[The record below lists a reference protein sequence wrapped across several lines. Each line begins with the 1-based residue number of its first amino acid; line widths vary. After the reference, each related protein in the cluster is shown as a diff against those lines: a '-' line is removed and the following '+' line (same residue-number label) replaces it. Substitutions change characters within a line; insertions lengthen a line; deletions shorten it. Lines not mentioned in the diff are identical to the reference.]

1 MHNGDEPIGLRDK
14 WEYNQDFKLD
24 WHDDKEAH
32 DGYQLKW
39 VGKNYARLQAGTKT
53 ETVIIPDTKHNEKEI
68 NQKSENLFFTGD
80 NLEVLK
86 HLQNAYA
93 GKIKMIYIDPPY
105 NTGSEFVYPDS
116 FSFSDEQLKNML
128 GYSDEDIKRLHSING
143 KSSHSAWL
151 TFMYPRLKIAKQL
164 LTEDGVIFIS
174 IDDNEQANLKL
185 LCDEIFGEVNFIGTF
200 IWRKKDG
207 GGQSK
212 EYFVIEH
219 ESIVVYRKSSQ
230 LAWKDKTEE
239 RELSAYNKIDERG
252 NFKITKLAKW
262 GNTARREDRPS
273 MYFRLMAPDGSE
285 VFPVH
290 SCNNGDGKSGYNGNG

>member
-68 NQKSENLFFTGD
+68 NQNSENLFFTGD

-164 LTEDGVIFIS
+164 LTDDGVIFI
-174 IDDNEQANLKL
+174 
-185 LCDEIFGEVNFIGTF
+185 
-200 IWRKKDG
+200 
-207 GGQSK
+207 
-212 EYFVIEH
+212 
-219 ESIVVYRKSSQ
+219 
-230 LAWKDKTEE
+230 
-239 RELSAYNKIDERG
+239 
-252 NFKITKLAKW
+252 
-262 GNTARREDRPS
+262 
-273 MYFRLMAPDGSE
+273 
-285 VFPVH
+285 
-290 SCNNGDGKSGYNGNG
+290 

>member
-1 MHNGDEPIGLRDK
+1 MHNGDEPIGLREK

-68 NQKSENLFFTGD
+68 NQNSENLFFTGD

-128 GYSDEDIKRLHSING
+128 GYSEEDIKRLHSING

-185 LCDEIFGEVNFIGTF
+185 LCDEIFGEVNFIGN
-200 IWRKKDG
+200 IAWE
-207 GGQSK
+207 SK
-212 EYFVIEH
+212 T
-219 ESIVVYRKSSQ
+219 KSQ
-230 LAWKDKTEE
+230 NT
-239 RELSAYNKIDERG
+239 RTAYNKLQP
-252 NFKITKLAKW
+252 KIEHVFVYSLHNKRSFNLILKGTKTYPL
-262 GNTARREDRPS
+262 EDAQGI
-273 MYFRLMAPDGSE
+273 YTVCINLL
-285 VFPVH
+285 
-290 SCNNGDGKSGYNGNG
+290 